1 MLALVASLVESALD
15 IGGFASPDDHDGAAH
30 EIHGD
35 LTPGDGSP
43 SGGNDDVEHFC
54 HCVTHGAALAFSM
67 EFPVAAGEL
76 FTDQFRPADYRSLA
90 IPPPVPPPNA

>member
-15 IGGFASPDDHDGAAH
+15 IRAFAASDGHGGTAH

-35 LTPGDGSP
+35 LHPDDSSP
-43 SGGNDDVEHFC
+43 AGGNDDVEHFC

-67 EFPVAAGEL
+67 ELAVPIHE
-76 FTDQFRPADYRSLA
+76 FTTQGFRPADYRSVA
-90 IPPPVPPPNA
+90 IPPPVPPPDA